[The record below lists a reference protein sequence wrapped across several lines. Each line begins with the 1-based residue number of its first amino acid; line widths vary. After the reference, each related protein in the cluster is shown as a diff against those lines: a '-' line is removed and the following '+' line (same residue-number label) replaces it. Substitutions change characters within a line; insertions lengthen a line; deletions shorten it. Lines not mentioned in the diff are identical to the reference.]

1 MVRVLISNPI
11 EQYFGEGSKRYVEFA
26 GTSADIKPTD
36 RVATGSIFTEVDTGK
51 VFFYNETASAWVE
64 QFSFQG

>member
-11 EQYFGEGSKRYVEFA
+11 EQYFGEGSKRYVELA
-26 GTSADIKPTD
+26 GTSADTKPTD
-36 RVATGSIFTEVDTGK
+36 GIATGSIFTEADTGK
-51 VFFYNETASAWVE
+51 VFFYNEDSTAWVE